1 MKETEN
7 NCSEKNTTVH
17 SDKEIFDPSDSEEN
31 IRVFPIWDKPMTFWL
46 AQMLCAVHSVSQ
58 WEYLDIVIIK

>member
-31 IRVFPIWDKPMTFWL
+31 IRVFPI
-46 AQMLCAVHSVSQ
+46 
-58 WEYLDIVIIK
+58 